1 MKSTIRFSTIA
12 ATVALSAIGVSTAFS
27 ATYVPHE
34 DNFGLSTSV
43 TVTSLKH
50 VDANVAAH
58 TEKAGDTTQTASVK
72 TVATPMDSKF
82 VVRQDFGS
90 AM

>member
-12 ATVALSAIGVSTAFS
+12 ATVALSAFGVTTAFA

-34 DNFGLSTSV
+34 DNFGLSSSV
-43 TVTSLKH
+43 TANPLMTAAAKADARTMKTS
-50 VDANVAAH
+50 
-58 TEKAGDTTQTASVK
+58 DTMQTASIK
-72 TVATPMDSKF
+72 APAT
-82 VVRQDFGS
+82 QDKQSTRRADPNS

>member
-12 ATVALSAIGVSTAFS
+12 ATVALSAFGASAAFS

-43 TVTSLKH
+43 TATPLKSA
-50 VDANVAAH
+50 VAKADAPTV
-58 TEKAGDTTQTASVK
+58 KSSDTTQIKSSRQTAAMDNK
-72 TVATPMDSKF
+72 FTP
-82 VVRQDFGS
+82 RQDLGS

>member
-12 ATVALSAIGVSTAFS
+12 ATVALSAFGVSTAFA

-34 DNFGLSTSV
+34 DNFGLSSSVVANPMMTS
-43 TVTSLKH
+43 TVKADAHVMTSSH
-50 VDANVAAH
+50 
-58 TEKAGDTTQTASVK
+58 TTQTASAK
-72 TVATPMDSKF
+72 TVTSIDNRFTPYRDI
-82 VVRQDFGS
+82 GS

>member
-12 ATVALSAIGVSTAFS
+12 ATLAIAAFGVSTAFA

-34 DNFGLSTSV
+34 DNFGLSSSV
-43 TVTSLKH
+43 TAQSTMPAAAKA
-50 VDANVAAH
+50 DAH
-58 TEKAGDTTQTASVK
+58 TMKSSDAMQTASAK
-72 TVATPMDSKF
+72 HVAPMDNKST
-82 VVRQDFGS
+82 RRADPNS

>member
-12 ATVALSAIGVSTAFS
+12 ATVALSAFGVSTAFA

-34 DNFGLSTSV
+34 DNFGLSSSV
-43 TVTSLKH
+43 TANPLMTAAAKA
-50 VDANVAAH
+50 DAHAMKNSE
-58 TEKAGDTTQTASVK
+58 TMQTASVK
-72 TVATPMDSKF
+72 TVATPDNKST
-82 VVRQDFGS
+82 RRADPNS